1 MPDAKWKSTLRRKLL
16 KWFDENQRDLPWRKN
31 KTPYRIW
38 VSEIML
44 QQTQVATVVDYY
56 KRFLKRFPT
65 VKKLAAAQEAE
76 VLKLW
81 EGLGYYRRA
90 RQLHAAAKLVV
101 QQHGGKFPTNF
112 DSVLALPGIGR
123 YTAGAILSISQDQ
136 QQPILEGNTIR
147 LFARLMEM
155 KSDPRTTSNQKA
167 LWEFSQSI
175 LPRKRCGDFN
185 QALMEL
191 GSEIC
196 HPKRPQCLICPIHD
210 LCPTAIKGLQESIPV
225 AAKKIKYQE
234 LSEAVV
240 VIKRGN
246 KFLVRQCG
254 TDERWAGLWDF
265 ARYEIGHTE
274 KNEAAD
280 RNGAST
286 HSSKELSKT
295 TARTRLKLVERVDSA
310 RNPTDKLKQAIAKTV
325 KQETGLVVAVEKTG
339 KQIKHAVTK
348 YRITLDCYLADQ
360 ATGRLKRNSN
370 LKWMT
375 IEQVQAAPMSGT
387 GRKIASWINEKLG

>member
-101 QQHGGKFPTNF
+101 QQHGGKFPTDF

-175 LPRKRCGDFN
+175 LPVSYTH
-185 QALMEL
+185 LTL
-191 GSEIC
+191 
-196 HPKRPQCLICPIHD
+196 
-210 LCPTAIKGLQESIPV
+210 PTTPYV
-225 AAKKIKYQE
+225 
-234 LSEAVV
+234 
-240 VIKRGN
+240 
-246 KFLVRQCG
+246 
-254 TDERWAGLWDF
+254 
-265 ARYEIGHTE
+265 
-274 KNEAAD
+274 
-280 RNGAST
+280 
-286 HSSKELSKT
+286 
-295 TARTRLKLVERVDSA
+295 
-310 RNPTDKLKQAIAKTV
+310 
-325 KQETGLVVAVEKTG
+325 
-339 KQIKHAVTK
+339 
-348 YRITLDCYLADQ
+348 
-360 ATGRLKRNSN
+360 
-370 LKWMT
+370 
-375 IEQVQAAPMSGT
+375 
-387 GRKIASWINEKLG
+387 

>member
-56 KRFLKRFPT
+56 KRFIKRFPT
-65 VKKLAAAQEAE
+65 VKKLAAAKEAE

-101 QQHGGKFPTNF
+101 DQHGGKFPTDF

-123 YTAGAILSISQDQ
+123 YTAGAIVSISLDQ

-167 LWEFSQSI
+167 LWEFSESI

-185 QALMEL
+185 QSLMEL

-196 HPKRPQCLICPIHD
+196 HPKRPQCLICPIRD

-225 AAKKIKYQE
+225 ATKKIKYQE
-234 LSEAVV
+234 LNEAVV
-240 VIKRGN
+240 VVKRGN

-254 TDERWAGLWDF
+254 ADERWAGLWDF
-265 ARYEIGHTE
+265 PRFEIGRSAPGGLPTDKS
-274 KNEAAD
+274 KNI
-280 RNGAST
+280 
-286 HSSKELSKT
+286 SKSNAK
-295 TARTRLKLVERVDSA
+295 TRLKRVDW
-310 RNPTDKLKQAIAKTV
+310 TDNSDGSNKPDGLNLAIAKTL
-325 KQETGLVVAVEKTG
+325 KHQTGLAVSLVKTP
-339 KQIKHAVTK
+339 KQLKHAVTK
-348 YRITLDCYLADQ
+348 YRITLDCYVADK

-387 GRKIASWINEKLG
+387 GRKIASWINEKLV